1 MESFLPHF
9 FVLRFP
15 LITILFLLLFPL
27 IALRLARSLL
37 ANLLD
42 LTGLQMTPVT
52 VAACVMSWTALL
64 TGWMLLSYGPAR
76 FGLQHPPFGP
86 LIEVPPWSLV
96 WAMSLI
102 PLPLLVSAL
111 RYSIKQQT
119 TTWRRLAWGI
129 AAGYLISSA
138 LLLVGRFSLEYFV
151 AFPELFAAHRPPLH
165 VIGFMRGYLDSQG
178 SLLPGQRIVIA
189 GFVITLAVYFFLG
202 FAHYFRLKLFG
213 NVPSLAYVL
222 LLATLACWTLSGL
235 SFFLDLYRV
244 PASLVVFLYLFATA
258 RISKSDHYYHLF
270 ADFRKDPVPSPPD
283 VLAAAKLDSIILVAA
298 NGGGIQSA
306 AWTAKVLAEL
316 DQAWRAAEPDR
327 PSLFAQSIRAIS
339 SVSGGSVGAM
349 FFTAAYS
356 KDGLPA
362 DGSHLGEVVR
372 RSQASCLN
380 EIAWGLIYPD
390 VWRTLTPFLWRRFQD
405 RGNAL
410 ENAFIRLLPEVGLG
424 LAHWRTS
431 VAAGDRPANLFN
443 GTLTESGGR
452 LLIGTS
458 QFEKPH
464 EACSQFHELYKDHD
478 LSIATAARLSATF
491 PFVTPAARA
500 DLGGPTEPQFHV
512 VDGGYYDNYGM
523 ATLVEWLKE
532 ALTDATTH
540 IRRVLVLQIRGFPP
554 GGPSRPDD
562 TRGWFYQLY
571 APLETMLNARGCG
584 QLAHNDIEFDLL
596 KQVCADHNI
605 DVESAV
611 FQFTVAREL
620 GHPPLSW
627 HLSNL
632 QKKAIDDGWES
643 AGPDGFK
650 TVWDFLRQATE
661 VNKTEE
667 HVNLQARL

>member
-138 LLLVGRFSLEYFV
+138 LLMVGRFSLEYFV

-202 FAHYFRLKLFG
+202 FAHYFRSKLFG

-222 LLATLACWTLSGL
+222 LLRDACLLDSERLIFLSGPLPCSRFARRL
-235 SFFLDLYRV
+235 SCIF
-244 PASLVVFLYLFATA
+244 FATA
-258 RISKSDHYYHLF
+258 ESPNRIISYHLF

-283 VLAAAKLDSIILVAA
+283 VLAAAKLDLIILVAA
-298 NGGGIQSA
+298 NGRWHSIGGM
-306 AWTAKVLAEL
+306 
-316 DQAWRAAEPDR
+316 DR
-327 PSLFAQSIRAIS
+327 K
-339 SVSGGSVGAM
+339 GSRRI
-349 FFTAAYS
+349 
-356 KDGLPA
+356 
-362 DGSHLGEVVR
+362 GS
-372 RSQASCLN
+372 
-380 EIAWGLIYPD
+380 
-390 VWRTLTPFLWRRFQD
+390 
-405 RGNAL
+405 
-410 ENAFIRLLPEVGLG
+410 G
-424 LAHWRTS
+424 LARCRT
-431 VAAGDRPANLFN
+431 G
-443 GTLTESGGR
+443 
-452 LLIGTS
+452 
-458 QFEKPH
+458 
-464 EACSQFHELYKDHD
+464 
-478 LSIATAARLSATF
+478 
-491 PFVTPAARA
+491 
-500 DLGGPTEPQFHV
+500 
-512 VDGGYYDNYGM
+512 
-523 ATLVEWLKE
+523 
-532 ALTDATTH
+532 
-540 IRRVLVLQIRGFPP
+540 
-554 GGPSRPDD
+554 
-562 TRGWFYQLY
+562 
-571 APLETMLNARGCG
+571 
-584 QLAHNDIEFDLL
+584 
-596 KQVCADHNI
+596 
-605 DVESAV
+605 
-611 FQFTVAREL
+611 
-620 GHPPLSW
+620 
-627 HLSNL
+627 
-632 QKKAIDDGWES
+632 
-643 AGPDGFK
+643 
-650 TVWDFLRQATE
+650 
-661 VNKTEE
+661 
-667 HVNLQARL
+667 